1 MNFELFLPAAALAGI
16 FFVLFNLVFF
26 FLAERLGD
34 RIWSL
39 LIGAF
44 LSVAIYTFAVGIL
57 FEEGAAEYLP
67 DYLFKLFF

>member
-1 MNFELFLPAAALAGI
+1 MNFELFMPAAALAGT

-26 FLAERLGD
+26 FLTERLGD

-44 LSVAIYTFAVGIL
+44 LSVAIYTFAVGMI
-57 FEEGAAEYLP
+57 FEEGAAKYLP
-67 DYLFKLFF
+67 DYLFNLFF